1 MHKGKTKKSCE
12 REIRGGQA
20 HHKKDEYL
28 LPIAIIKVAIL
39 FWGQPISKS
48 LSSLFWPKFLQPLKF
63 SPQLNYSPKMR
74 DRYQD

>member
-48 LSSLFWPKFLQPLKF
+48 LSSLF
-63 SPQLNYSPKMR
+63 
-74 DRYQD
+74 